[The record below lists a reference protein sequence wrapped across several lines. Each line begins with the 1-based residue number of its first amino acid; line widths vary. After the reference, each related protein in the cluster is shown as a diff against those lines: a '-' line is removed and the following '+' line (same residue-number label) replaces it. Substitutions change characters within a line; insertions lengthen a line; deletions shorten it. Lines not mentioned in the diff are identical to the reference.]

1 MPHHPDSEQ
10 LAAFQAGDGDRRQ
23 RAEVEAHLAGCPACA
38 EAVAAV
44 DRARDQL
51 ALLQEPELPAGL
63 HDRLAAAVDAE
74 VAAGGI
80 ADGARSRFRR
90 PFSPAA
96 GGRPALR
103 HGRSGSDEAGDRAA
117 PVPGRSE
124 GDANRE
130 PSAGRVGAGRRLGR
144 PAPWYRRPVAWG
156 AAAALLLAALVAV
169 PLLDQSS
176 DMTTAGGAGGG
187 QAAREATDTGATA
200 AVPLFRIPGEV
211 SVATVR
217 SRLAT
222 DRQAKAALDSA
233 NARRAAGAPGAAT
246 GAAPEAKAAVP
257 QTEDSASTGPRSQS
271 PTSPGASPQSS
282 TPSAGPSGDLSLSPG
297 RSTARSPATAPA
309 ALTACLTAA
318 AADADPATLP
328 LTPAFF
334 VEGTYRGRQA
344 TILVTTSG
352 GELARVDLWA
362 FPRDDCSS
370 PPLAGERVR

>member
-1 MPHHPDSEQ
+1 MPDHPDAEQ
-10 LAAFQAGDGDRRQ
+10 LAAFQAGDGERRQ

-74 VAAGGI
+74 AAAGGV

-90 PFSPAA
+90 PLSPAA
-96 GGRPALR
+96 GGHPALR
-103 HGRSGSDEAGDRAA
+103 PGRSGADAAGERAA
-117 PVPGRSE
+117 LVPGRSG
-124 GDANRE
+124 GDANGA
-130 PSAGRVGAGRRLGR
+130 PSPGQVGAGPRWGR
-144 PAPWYRRPVAWG
+144 PPPWYRRPVAWG

-176 DMTTAGGAGGG
+176 DMTTAGGAGGA
-187 QAAREATDTGATA
+187 QAAREATDTDATG
-200 AVPLFRIPGEV
+200 AVPLLRIPGNV
-211 SVATVR
+211 SAAAVR

-222 DRQAKAALDSA
+222 DRQARAALDSA
-233 NARRAAGAPGAAT
+233 TARRGAAAPGGEAAGGEPALR
-246 GAAPEAKAAVP
+246 
-257 QTEDSASTGPRSQS
+257 QSQS
-271 PTSPGASPQSS
+271 TA
-282 TPSAGPSGDLSLSPG
+282 TPAAPSGDLSLSTG
-297 RSTARSPATAPA
+297 RSTAPA
-309 ALTACLTAA
+309 ALAPCLTAA
-318 AADADPATLP
+318 TAAADPATLP

-334 VEGTYRGRQA
+334 VEGTYRGRPA
-344 TILVTTSG
+344 TILVTASG
-352 GELARVDLWA
+352 GQPARVDLWA

>member
-1 MPHHPDSEQ
+1 VPHHPDSEQ

-103 HGRSGSDEAGDRAA
+103 HGRSSSDEAGDRAA
-117 PVPGRSE
+117 PVPGRSG
-124 GDANRE
+124 GDANGD
-130 PSAGRVGAGRRLGR
+130 PAGRVGAGRRRGR

-156 AAAALLLAALVAV
+156 AAAALLLAARVAV

-187 QAAREATDTGATA
+187 RAAQEAADTGATA
-200 AVPLFRIPGEV
+200 AVPLLRIPGEV
-211 SVATVR
+211 SAATVR

-222 DRQAKAALDSA
+222 DRQVKAA
-233 NARRAAGAPGAAT
+233 PG
-246 GAAPEAKAAVP
+246 GEVAVP
-257 QTEDSASTGPRSQS
+257 QAQTPASSGPPSPS
-271 PTSPGASPQSS
+271 PTSPGAPSQSP
-282 TPSAGPSGDLSLSPG
+282 TTSAGASGDLSLSTG
-297 RSTARSPATAPA
+297 RSTARSPVTAPA
-309 ALTACLTAA
+309 ALAPCLTAA
-318 AADADPATLP
+318 TAAAGPATLP

-334 VEGTYRGRQA
+334 VEGTYQGRQA

-352 GELARVDLWA
+352 GQPGRVDLWV

>member
-1 MPHHPDSEQ
+1 VPHHPDSEQ

-44 DRARDQL
+44 DQARAQL
-51 ALLQEPELPAGL
+51 ALLKEPELPAGL
-63 HDRLAAAVDAE
+63 HDRLAAAMDAE
-74 VAAGGI
+74 AAAGGI

-103 HGRSGSDEAGDRAA
+103 HGRSGPDEAGDRAA
-117 PVPGRSE
+117 PVPGRPG
-124 GDANRE
+124 GDANGE
-130 PSAGRVGAGRRLGR
+130 PSAGRAGAGQRRGR

-176 DMTTAGGAGGG
+176 DLTTAGGAGGG
-187 QAAREATDTGATA
+187 QAAREATDTDATG
-200 AVPLFRIPGEV
+200 AVPLLRIPGQV
-211 SVATVR
+211 SAATVR

-222 DRQAKAALDSA
+222 DPRVRAAVDSA
-233 NARRAAGAPGAAT
+233 NARRAADTPGAAS
-246 GAAPEAKAAVP
+246 GAAPGGDAAIP
-257 QTEDSASTGPRSQS
+257 QAQDPAAPSPS
-271 PTSPGASPQSS
+271 PT
-282 TPSAGPSGDLSLSPG
+282 TPAAPSGELSQSPG
-297 RSTARSPATAPA
+297 RSTARSPATATA
-309 ALTACLTAA
+309 ALAPCLTAA
-318 AADADPATLP
+318 TAAADPATLP

-352 GELARVDLWA
+352 GQPARVDLWA

>member
-1 MPHHPDSEQ
+1 VPDHPDSEQ

-38 EAVAAV
+38 EVVASV
-44 DRARDQL
+44 DQARAQL
-51 ALLQEPELPAGL
+51 ALLEEPDLPAGL

-74 VAAGGI
+74 AAASV

-103 HGRSGSDEAGDRAA
+103 HGRAGSDEAGDRPAL
-117 PVPGRSE
+117 VPGRAG
-124 GDANRE
+124 GDANGE
-130 PSAGRVGAGRRLGR
+130 PPAGRVGAGQRRDR

-169 PLLDQSS
+169 PLLDQST
-176 DMTTAGGAGGG
+176 DTTTAGGAGGA
-187 QAAREATDTGATA
+187 QAAREADSGATG
-200 AVPLFRIPGEV
+200 AVPLLRIPGEV
-211 SVATVR
+211 SAATVR

-233 NARRAAGAPGAAT
+233 NALRGPGGAGEA
-246 GAAPEAKAAVP
+246 AAPQSQSPASPAAP
-257 QTEDSASTGPRSQS
+257 SQS
-271 PTSPGASPQSS
+271 PTTSPGAASQSRT
-282 TPSAGPSGDLSLSPG
+282 TPAAPSEDLSNSAG
-297 RSTARSPATAPA
+297 RSSARSPATAPA
-309 ALTACLTAA
+309 ALAPCPTAA

-328 LTPAFF
+328 LTPAFY
-334 VEGTYRGRQA
+334 VEGTYQGRPA

-352 GELARVDLWA
+352 GQPGRVDLWA

-370 PPLAGERVR
+370 PPLATERVR